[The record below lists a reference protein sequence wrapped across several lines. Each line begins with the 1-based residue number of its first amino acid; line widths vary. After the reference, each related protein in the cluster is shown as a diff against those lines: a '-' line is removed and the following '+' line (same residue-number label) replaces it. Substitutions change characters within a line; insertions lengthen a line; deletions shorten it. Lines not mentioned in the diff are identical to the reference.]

1 MTNDKIINILAKV
14 NEIVDYAIANDGHT
28 SNEAYAELENM
39 LKSAFEGE
47 TLMKKFIVTAV
58 DSGETCDDKARVLTV
73 CNTREEAKS
82 FVTHDM
88 EDFINDAAEMNLIA
102 DFDKMSARTE
112 DGAYGCEWNI
122 EEVDIKN

>member
-47 TLMKKFIVTAV
+47 TPMKKFIVTAV
-58 DSGETCDDKARVLTV
+58 DSGDTCDGKARVLAV
-73 CNTREEAKS
+73 CNTREEATA
-82 FVTHDM
+82 FVQADIEPYADERDYEGM
-88 EDFINDAAEMNLIA
+88 EVGFE
-102 DFDKMSARTE
+102 
-112 DGAYGCEWNI
+112 
-122 EEVDIKN
+122 